1 MGTALNGLA
10 IISFKD
16 GQGGVEQLAPG
27 NDDHVEPSRD
37 LVATENLSY
46 QSFSPVSYNSS
57 AELFRSCD
65 AQTPYRALVGEDE
78 HRREPPMEAGA
89 AFIDCLKLGAAP
101 DALVRPEPGQVIRC

>member
-1 MGTALNGLA
+1 MGTAFNGLA

-37 LVATENLSY
+37 LIATENLSY

-65 AQTPYRALVGEDE
+65 AQPSNRALIGKDEYRGEAPRNACASLVD
-78 HRREPPMEAGA
+78 
-89 AFIDCLKLGAAP
+89 FLKLGAAP
-101 DALVRPEPGQVIRC
+101 DALVRPEPGQVTRC

>member
-1 MGTALNGLA
+1 MGTAFNDLA
-10 IISFKD
+10 VISFKD
-16 GQGGVEQLAPG
+16 GQGGVEQLALG
-27 NDDHVEPSRD
+27 DDDDVEPRRD
-37 LVATENLSY
+37 VVPTKNLSN
-46 QSFSPVSYNSS
+46 QSFSSVSLNSS